1 MVKVSNLGYPRLGE
15 NREWKKLIEFYWAG
29 DILQEELRAQAKDLR
44 LEFLKKQADAGLDF
58 IPVGDFSLYDHI
70 LDLSVQFGVIPKR
83 FAKEEINLDLY
94 FSIARGNKDNV
105 ASSMK
110 KWFNTNYHYIVPE
123 WSGVK
128 PQLTNTRLLDLYL
141 EAKEVVGDKAK
152 PVITGPITYVA
163 LSSEVGDFT
172 VAVKK
177 LLPLYK
183 QVFVE
188 LVEAGATYI
197 QVDEPIFVTDE
208 GADLLEAAKD
218 VYAYF
223 AKEVPEAK
231 LIFQTY
237 FEALIDAKDLSELS
251 VAAFGLDFVQGFNEN
266 LEAIEA
272 GYFANKEVFA
282 GVVDGRNIWATDFV
296 KTSALL
302 EKIQANVKTLVV
314 QPSCS
319 LLHVPVTTK
328 NETELEPVLKNGLA
342 FADEKLQELK
352 LLSQRL
358 DGEESDAY
366 KQHVVDFDA
375 LQAADFRNVTLENLD
390 DVATE
395 RVDYK
400 VRRQV
405 QQEKL
410 GLPILPTTT
419 IGSFPQSPEVRRTRL
434 AWKRGNIS
442 DVEYEDF
449 IKSEIARWIQIQEDL
464 DIDVLVHGEFERV
477 DMVEFFGQKLAG
489 FTTTKLGWV
498 QSYGSRAVKPPI
510 IYGDVKHIQPLTVQE
525 TVYAQSLTDRPVKG
539 MLTGPITITNWSF
552 ERSDISRADLFN
564 QIGLA
569 IKDEIKLL
577 EDAGIAIIQVDEAA
591 LREGLPLRKSKQQA
605 YLDDAVHAF
614 HVATSSVK
622 EETQIHTHM
631 CYSKFNEIIDSIR
644 ALDADV
650 ISIETSRSHGDVI
663 ESFETAVYPLGI
675 GLGVYDIHSPRVPTK
690 EEVIANIER
699 PLRQLSLEQFWVNPD
714 CGLKTRREPETVA
727 ALEVLVAAAKEVR
740 AKYGKEERLCY
751 VTIIRTFK
759 NRYSG
764 SRRCYGNSSL
774 RQWS

>member
-83 FAKEEINLDLY
+83 FAKEETNLDLY
-94 FSIARGNKDNV
+94 FAIARGNKDNV

-237 FEALIDAKDLSELS
+237 FEALIDAKDLSELP

-395 RVDYK
+395 RVDYR

-419 IGSFPQSPEVRRTRL
+419 VGSFPQSPEVRRTRL

-740 AKYGKEERLCY
+740 AKYGK
-751 VTIIRTFK
+751 
-759 NRYSG
+759 
-764 SRRCYGNSSL
+764 
-774 RQWS
+774 

>member
-15 NREWKKLIEFYWAG
+15 NREWKKLIESYWAG
-29 DILQEELRAQAKDLR
+29 NVSQDELQAQAKELR
-44 LEFLKKQADAGLDF
+44 LSFLKKQADAGLDL

-70 LDLSVQFGVIPKR
+70 LDLSVQFGVIPNR
-83 FAKEEINLDLY
+83 FAKEEINLDL
-94 FSIARGNKDNV
+94 FFAIARGNKENV

-123 WSGVK
+123 WSKVK
-128 PQLTNTRLLDLYL
+128 PHLTNTRLLDLYL

-163 LSSEVGDFT
+163 LSAEVSDFT
-172 VAVKK
+172 SAVKK

-183 QVFVE
+183 QVFTE

-208 GADLLEAAKD
+208 GVDLLEAAKC

-223 AKEVPEAK
+223 AKEVPQAK
-231 LIFQTY
+231 IIFQTY
-237 FEALIDAKDLSELS
+237 FEALIDAKELSELP
-251 VAAFGLDFVQGFNEN
+251 VAAFGLDFVHGLDEN
-266 LEAIEA
+266 LEAVEA
-272 GYFANKEVFA
+272 GYFENKEVFA
-282 GVVDGRNIWATDFV
+282 GVVDGRNIWATDFE
-296 KTSALL
+296 KRSELL
-302 EKIQANVKTLVV
+302 EKLQAKVGNLVI

-328 NETELEPVLKNGLA
+328 NETDLDPVLKNGLA
-342 FADEKLQELK
+342 FADEKLQELE
-352 LLSQRL
+352 LLSQYL
-358 DGEESDAY
+358 DGQETEAY
-366 KQHVVDFDA
+366 KQHVADFDA
-375 LQAADFRNVTLENLD
+375 LQAADFRNVTLESLD
-390 DVATE
+390 NVPTE

-400 VRRQV
+400 IRRKV

-410 GLPILPTTT
+410 GLPTLPTTT
-419 IGSFPQSPEVRRTRL
+419 IGSFPQSPEIRRTRL
-434 AWKRGNIS
+434 AWKRGDIS
-442 DVEYEDF
+442 DAEYEEF
-449 IKSEIARWIQIQEDL
+449 IKSEIARWIKIQEDL

-510 IYGDVKHIQPLTVQE
+510 IYGDVKHIQPLSVKE
-525 TVYAQSLTDRPVKG
+525 VVYAQSLTDRPVKG

-591 LREGLPLRKSKQQA
+591 LREGLPLRKAKQKA

-614 HVATSSVK
+614 RIATSSVK
-622 EETQIHTHM
+622 DDTQIHTHM
-631 CYSKFNEIIDSIR
+631 CYSKFNEIINSIR
-644 ALDADV
+644 DLDADV

-675 GLGVYDIHSPRVPTK
+675 GLGVYDIHSPRVPSK

-714 CGLKTRREPETVA
+714 CGLKTRREPETIA
-727 ALEVLVAAAKEVR
+727 SLKVLVEATKEVR
-740 AKYGKEERLCY
+740 AKYGK
-751 VTIIRTFK
+751 
-759 NRYSG
+759 
-764 SRRCYGNSSL
+764 
-774 RQWS
+774 

>member
-15 NREWKKLIEFYWAG
+15 NREWKKLIESYWAG
-29 DILQEELRAQAKDLR
+29 NVSQDELQAQAKELR
-44 LEFLKKQADAGLDF
+44 LSFLKKQADAGLDL

-70 LDLSVQFGVIPKR
+70 LDLSVQFGVIPNR
-83 FAKEEINLDLY
+83 FAKEEINLDL
-94 FSIARGNKDNV
+94 FFAIARGNKENV

-123 WSGVK
+123 WSKVK
-128 PQLTNTRLLDLYL
+128 PHLTNTRLLDLYL

-163 LSSEVGDFT
+163 LSAEVSDFT
-172 VAVKK
+172 SAVKK

-183 QVFVE
+183 QVFTE

-208 GADLLEAAKD
+208 GVDLLEAAKC

-223 AKEVPEAK
+223 AKEVPQAK
-231 LIFQTY
+231 IIFQTY
-237 FEALIDAKDLSELS
+237 FEALIDAKELSELP
-251 VAAFGLDFVQGFNEN
+251 VAAFGLDFVHGLDEN
-266 LEAIEA
+266 LEAVEA
-272 GYFANKEVFA
+272 GYFENKEVFA
-282 GVVDGRNIWATDFV
+282 GVVDGRNIWATDFE
-296 KTSALL
+296 KRSELL
-302 EKIQANVKTLVV
+302 EKLQAKVGNLVI

-328 NETELEPVLKNGLA
+328 NETDLDPVLKNGLA
-342 FADEKLQELK
+342 FADEKLQELE
-352 LLSQRL
+352 LLSQYL
-358 DGEESDAY
+358 DGQETEAY
-366 KQHVVDFDA
+366 KQHVADFDA
-375 LQAADFRNVTLENLD
+375 LQAADFRNVTLESLD
-390 DVATE
+390 NVPTE

-400 VRRQV
+400 IRRKV

-410 GLPILPTTT
+410 GLPTLPTTT
-419 IGSFPQSPEVRRTRL
+419 IGSFPQSPEIRRTRL
-434 AWKRGNIS
+434 AWKRGDIS
-442 DVEYEDF
+442 DAEYEEF
-449 IKSEIARWIQIQEDL
+449 IKSEIARWIKIQEDL

-510 IYGDVKHIQPLTVQE
+510 IYGDVKHIQPLSVKE
-525 TVYAQSLTDRPVKG
+525 VVYAQSLTDRPVKG

-552 ERSDISRADLFN
+552 ERSDISCADLFN

-591 LREGLPLRKSKQQA
+591 LREGLPLRKAKQKA

-614 HVATSSVK
+614 RIATSSVK
-622 EETQIHTHM
+622 DDTQIHTHM
-631 CYSKFNEIIDSIR
+631 CYSKFNEIIYSIR
-644 ALDADV
+644 DLDADV

-675 GLGVYDIHSPRVPTK
+675 GLGVYDIHSPRVPSK

-714 CGLKTRREPETVA
+714 CGLKTRREPETIA
-727 ALEVLVAAAKEVR
+727 SLKVLVEATKEVR
-740 AKYGKEERLCY
+740 AKYGK
-751 VTIIRTFK
+751 
-759 NRYSG
+759 
-764 SRRCYGNSSL
+764 
-774 RQWS
+774 

>member
-1 MVKVSNLGYPRLGE
+1 MVKVSNLGYPRLGK
-15 NREWKKLIEFYWAG
+15 NREWKKLIELYWAG

-44 LEFLKKQADAGLDF
+44 LEFLKKQADAGHDF

-94 FSIARGNKDNV
+94 FAIARGNKDNV

-237 FEALIDAKDLSELS
+237 FEALIDPKDLSELP
-251 VAAFGLDFVQGFNEN
+251 VAAFGLDFVHGLDEN

-272 GYFANKEVFA
+272 GYFTDKDVFA

-358 DGEESDAY
+358 DGEESDVY

-727 ALEVLVAAAKEVR
+727 ALEVLVAATKEVR
-740 AKYGKEERLCY
+740 AKYGK
-751 VTIIRTFK
+751 
-759 NRYSG
+759 
-764 SRRCYGNSSL
+764 
-774 RQWS
+774 

>member
-15 NREWKKLIEFYWAG
+15 NREWKKLIELYWAG

-44 LEFLKKQADAGLDF
+44 LEFLKKQADAGHDF

-94 FSIARGNKDNV
+94 FAIARGNKDNV

-237 FEALIDAKDLSELS
+237 FEALIDAKDLSELP
-251 VAAFGLDFVQGFNEN
+251 VAAFGLDFVHGLDEN

-272 GYFANKEVFA
+272 GYFTDKDVFA

-358 DGEESDAY
+358 DGEESDVY

-727 ALEVLVAAAKEVR
+727 ALEVLVAATKEVR
-740 AKYGKEERLCY
+740 AKYGK
-751 VTIIRTFK
+751 
-759 NRYSG
+759 
-764 SRRCYGNSSL
+764 
-774 RQWS
+774 

>member
-29 DILQEELRAQAKDLR
+29 DILQAELRAQAKDLR

-94 FSIARGNKDNV
+94 FAIARGNKDNV

-237 FEALIDAKDLSELS
+237 FEALIDAKDLSELP

-272 GYFANKEVFA
+272 GYFTDKDVFA

-358 DGEESDAY
+358 DGEESDVY

-727 ALEVLVAAAKEVR
+727 ALEVLVAATKEVR
-740 AKYGKEERLCY
+740 AKYGK
-751 VTIIRTFK
+751 
-759 NRYSG
+759 
-764 SRRCYGNSSL
+764 
-774 RQWS
+774 

>member
-94 FSIARGNKDNV
+94 FSIARGNKDDV

-740 AKYGKEERLCY
+740 AKYGK
-751 VTIIRTFK
+751 
-759 NRYSG
+759 
-764 SRRCYGNSSL
+764 
-774 RQWS
+774 

>member
-141 EAKEVVGDKAK
+141 EAKEVIGDKAK

-740 AKYGKEERLCY
+740 AKYGK
-751 VTIIRTFK
+751 
-759 NRYSG
+759 
-764 SRRCYGNSSL
+764 
-774 RQWS
+774 

>member
-15 NREWKKLIEFYWAG
+15 NREWKKLIESYWAG
-29 DILQEELRAQAKDLR
+29 NISQDELQAQAKELR
-44 LEFLKKQADAGLDF
+44 LSFLKKQADTGLDL

-70 LDLSVQFGVIPKR
+70 LDLSVQFGVIPNR
-83 FAKEEINLDLY
+83 FAKEDINLDL
-94 FSIARGNKDNV
+94 FFAIARGNKENV

-123 WSGVK
+123 WSKVK
-128 PQLTNTRLLDLYL
+128 PHLTNTRLLDLYL

-163 LSSEVGDFT
+163 LSAEVSDFT
-172 VAVKK
+172 SAVKR

-183 QVFVE
+183 QVFAE

-208 GADLLEAAKD
+208 GADLLEAAKC

-223 AKEVPEAK
+223 AKEVPQAK
-231 LIFQTY
+231 IIFQTY
-237 FEALIDAKDLSELS
+237 FEALIDAKDLSELP
-251 VAAFGLDFVQGFNEN
+251 VAAFGLDFVHGLEEN

-272 GYFANKEVFA
+272 GYFEGKEVFA

-296 KTSALL
+296 KISALL
-302 EKIQANVKTLVV
+302 KKIQEKVGNLVI

-328 NETELEPVLKNGLA
+328 NETALDPVLKNGLA
-342 FADEKLQELK
+342 FADEKLQELE
-352 LLSQRL
+352 LLSQYL
-358 DGEESDAY
+358 DGQETEAY
-366 KQHVVDFDA
+366 KQHVADFDA
-375 LQAADFRNVTLENLD
+375 LQAADFRNVTLESLD
-390 DVATE
+390 NVPTE

-400 VRRQV
+400 IRRKV

-410 GLPILPTTT
+410 GLPTLPTTT
-419 IGSFPQSPEVRRTRL
+419 IGSFPQSPEIRRTRL
-434 AWKRGNIS
+434 AWKRGDIS
-442 DVEYEDF
+442 DVEYEEF
-449 IKSEIARWIQIQEDL
+449 IKSEIARWIKIQEDL
-464 DIDVLVHGEFERV
+464 DLDVLVHGEFERV

-510 IYGDVKHIQPLTVQE
+510 IYGDVKHIQPLSVKE
-525 TVYAQSLTDRPVKG
+525 VVYAQSLTERPVKG

-591 LREGLPLRKSKQQA
+591 LREGLPLRKAKQKA

-614 HVATSSVK
+614 RIATSSVK
-622 EETQIHTHM
+622 DDTQIHTHM

-690 EEVIANIER
+690 EEVIENIER

-714 CGLKTRREPETVA
+714 CGLKTRREPETIA
-727 ALEVLVAAAKEVR
+727 SLKVLVEATKEVR
-740 AKYGKEERLCY
+740 AKYGK
-751 VTIIRTFK
+751 
-759 NRYSG
+759 
-764 SRRCYGNSSL
+764 
-774 RQWS
+774 

>member
-15 NREWKKLIEFYWAG
+15 NREWKKLIELYWAG

-44 LEFLKKQADAGLDF
+44 LEFLKKQADAGHDF

-94 FSIARGNKDNV
+94 FAIARGNKDNV

-237 FEALIDAKDLSELS
+237 FEALIDPKDLSELP
-251 VAAFGLDFVQGFNEN
+251 VAAFGLDFVHGLDEN

-272 GYFANKEVFA
+272 GYFTDKDVFA

-358 DGEESDAY
+358 DGEESDVY

-400 VRRQV
+400 VRHQV

-727 ALEVLVAAAKEVR
+727 ALEVLVAATKEVR
-740 AKYGKEERLCY
+740 AKYGK
-751 VTIIRTFK
+751 
-759 NRYSG
+759 
-764 SRRCYGNSSL
+764 
-774 RQWS
+774 

>member
-83 FAKEEINLDLY
+83 FAKEETNLDLY
-94 FSIARGNKDNV
+94 FAIARGNKDNV

-237 FEALIDAKDLSELS
+237 FEALIDAKDLSELP

-342 FADEKLQELK
+342 FANEKLQELK

-419 IGSFPQSPEVRRTRL
+419 VGSFPQSPEVRRTRL

-740 AKYGKEERLCY
+740 AKYGK
-751 VTIIRTFK
+751 
-759 NRYSG
+759 
-764 SRRCYGNSSL
+764 
-774 RQWS
+774 

>member
-15 NREWKKLIEFYWAG
+15 NREWKKLIESYWAG
-29 DILQEELRAQAKDLR
+29 NVSQDELQAQAKELR
-44 LEFLKKQADAGLDF
+44 LSFLKKQADAGLDL

-70 LDLSVQFGVIPKR
+70 LDLSVQFGVIPNR
-83 FAKEEINLDLY
+83 FAKEEINLDL
-94 FSIARGNKDNV
+94 FFAIARGNKENV

-123 WSGVK
+123 WSKVK
-128 PQLTNTRLLDLYL
+128 PHLTNTRLLDLYL

-163 LSSEVGDFT
+163 LSAEVSDFT
-172 VAVKK
+172 SAVKK

-183 QVFVE
+183 QVFTE

-208 GADLLEAAKD
+208 GVDLLEAAKC

-223 AKEVPEAK
+223 AKEVPQAK
-231 LIFQTY
+231 IIFQTY
-237 FEALIDAKDLSELS
+237 FEALIDAKELSELP
-251 VAAFGLDFVQGFNEN
+251 VAAFGLDFVHGLDEN
-266 LEAIEA
+266 LEAVEA
-272 GYFANKEVFA
+272 GYFENKEVFA
-282 GVVDGRNIWATDFV
+282 GVVDGRNIWATDFE
-296 KTSALL
+296 KTSELL
-302 EKIQANVKTLVV
+302 EKLQAKVGNLVI

-328 NETELEPVLKNGLA
+328 NETDLDPVLKNGLA
-342 FADEKLQELK
+342 FADEKLQELE
-352 LLSQRL
+352 LLSQYL
-358 DGEESDAY
+358 DGQETEAY
-366 KQHVVDFDA
+366 KQHVADFDA
-375 LQAADFRNVTLENLD
+375 LQAADFRNVTLESLD
-390 DVATE
+390 NVPTE

-400 VRRQV
+400 IRRKV

-410 GLPILPTTT
+410 GLPTLPTTT
-419 IGSFPQSPEVRRTRL
+419 IGSFPQSPEIRRTRL
-434 AWKRGNIS
+434 AWKRGDIS
-442 DVEYEDF
+442 DAEYEEF
-449 IKSEIARWIQIQEDL
+449 IKSEIARWIKIQEDL

-510 IYGDVKHIQPLTVQE
+510 IYGDVKHIQPLSVKE
-525 TVYAQSLTDRPVKG
+525 VVYAQSLTDRPVKG

-552 ERSDISRADLFN
+552 ERSDISCADLFN

-591 LREGLPLRKSKQQA
+591 LREGLPLRKAKQKA

-614 HVATSSVK
+614 RIATSSVK
-622 EETQIHTHM
+622 NDTQVHTHM
-631 CYSKFNEIIDSIR
+631 CYSKFNEIINSIR
-644 ALDADV
+644 DLDADV

-675 GLGVYDIHSPRVPTK
+675 GLGVYDIHSPRVPSK

-714 CGLKTRREPETVA
+714 CGLKTRREPETIA
-727 ALEVLVAAAKEVR
+727 SLKVLVEATKEVR
-740 AKYGKEERLCY
+740 AKYGK
-751 VTIIRTFK
+751 
-759 NRYSG
+759 
-764 SRRCYGNSSL
+764 
-774 RQWS
+774 

>member
-237 FEALIDAKDLSELS
+237 FEALIDAKDLSELP

-740 AKYGKEERLCY
+740 AKYGK
-751 VTIIRTFK
+751 
-759 NRYSG
+759 
-764 SRRCYGNSSL
+764 
-774 RQWS
+774 

>member
-15 NREWKKLIEFYWAG
+15 NREWKKLIESYWAG
-29 DILQEELRAQAKDLR
+29 DISQEELQAQAKDLR

-70 LDLSVQFGVIPKR
+70 LDLSVQFGIIPKR
-83 FAKEEINLDLY
+83 FAKEEINLNLY
-94 FSIARGNKDNV
+94 FAIARGNKDNV

-163 LSSEVGDFT
+163 LSSEIDDFT
-172 VAVKK
+172 AAVKK

-183 QVFVE
+183 QVFAE

-208 GADLLEAAKD
+208 GADLLEAAKY
-218 VYAYF
+218 VYDYF
-223 AKEVPEAK
+223 DKEVPEAK

-237 FEALIDAKDLSELS
+237 FEALIDAKDLSELP
-251 VAAFGLDFVQGFNEN
+251 VAAFGLDFVHGLDEN

-272 GYFANKEVFA
+272 GYFTDKDVFA

-302 EKIQANVKTLVV
+302 EKIQANVKTLLV

-342 FADEKLQELK
+342 FADEKLQEIK

-366 KQHVVDFDA
+366 KQHVADFDA

-442 DVEYEDF
+442 DAEYEDF
-449 IKSEIARWIQIQEDL
+449 IKSEIARWIKIQEDL

-477 DMVEFFGQKLAG
+477 DMVEFFGQKLAS

-510 IYGDVKHIQPLTVQE
+510 IYGDVKHIQPLTVKE

-714 CGLKTRREPETVA
+714 CGLKTRREQETVA
-727 ALEVLVAAAKEVR
+727 ALEVLVAATKEVR
-740 AKYGKEERLCY
+740 AKYGK
-751 VTIIRTFK
+751 
-759 NRYSG
+759 
-764 SRRCYGNSSL
+764 
-774 RQWS
+774 

>member
-208 GADLLEAAKD
+208 GAGLLEAAKD

-740 AKYGKEERLCY
+740 AKYGK
-751 VTIIRTFK
+751 
-759 NRYSG
+759 
-764 SRRCYGNSSL
+764 
-774 RQWS
+774 

>member
-237 FEALIDAKDLSELS
+237 FEALIDTKDLSELP

-740 AKYGKEERLCY
+740 AKYGK
-751 VTIIRTFK
+751 
-759 NRYSG
+759 
-764 SRRCYGNSSL
+764 
-774 RQWS
+774 

>member
-237 FEALIDAKDLSELS
+237 FEALIDAKDLSELP
-251 VAAFGLDFVQGFNEN
+251 VAAFGLDFVHGLDEN

-366 KQHVVDFDA
+366 KQHVADFDA

-410 GLPILPTTT
+410 SLPILPTTT

-740 AKYGKEERLCY
+740 AKYGK
-751 VTIIRTFK
+751 
-759 NRYSG
+759 
-764 SRRCYGNSSL
+764 
-774 RQWS
+774 

>member
-94 FSIARGNKDNV
+94 FAIARGNKDNV

-237 FEALIDAKDLSELS
+237 FEALIDAKDLSELP

-419 IGSFPQSPEVRRTRL
+419 VGSFPQSPEVRRTRL

-740 AKYGKEERLCY
+740 AKYGK
-751 VTIIRTFK
+751 
-759 NRYSG
+759 
-764 SRRCYGNSSL
+764 
-774 RQWS
+774 

>member
-237 FEALIDAKDLSELS
+237 FEALIDAKYLSELS

-434 AWKRGNIS
+434 AWKCGNVS

-614 HVATSSVK
+614 HVETSSVK

-740 AKYGKEERLCY
+740 AKYGK
-751 VTIIRTFK
+751 
-759 NRYSG
+759 
-764 SRRCYGNSSL
+764 
-774 RQWS
+774 

>member
-510 IYGDVKHIQPLTVQE
+510 IYGDVKHIQPLTVKE

-740 AKYGKEERLCY
+740 AKYGK
-751 VTIIRTFK
+751 
-759 NRYSG
+759 
-764 SRRCYGNSSL
+764 
-774 RQWS
+774 

>member
-83 FAKEEINLDLY
+83 FAKEETNLDLY
-94 FSIARGNKDNV
+94 FAIARGNKDNV

-740 AKYGKEERLCY
+740 AKYGK
-751 VTIIRTFK
+751 
-759 NRYSG
+759 
-764 SRRCYGNSSL
+764 
-774 RQWS
+774 

>member
-237 FEALIDAKDLSELS
+237 FEALIDTKDLSELP

-328 NETELEPVLKNGLA
+328 NETELEPVLKNGLT

-740 AKYGKEERLCY
+740 AKYGK
-751 VTIIRTFK
+751 
-759 NRYSG
+759 
-764 SRRCYGNSSL
+764 
-774 RQWS
+774 

>member
-83 FAKEEINLDLY
+83 FAKEETNLDLY
-94 FSIARGNKDNV
+94 FAIARGNKDNV

-237 FEALIDAKDLSELS
+237 FEALIDAKDLSELP

-419 IGSFPQSPEVRRTRL
+419 VGSFPQSPEVRRTRL

-740 AKYGKEERLCY
+740 AKYGK
-751 VTIIRTFK
+751 
-759 NRYSG
+759 
-764 SRRCYGNSSL
+764 
-774 RQWS
+774 

>member
-15 NREWKKLIEFYWAG
+15 NREWKKLIESYWAG
-29 DILQEELRAQAKDLR
+29 DISQEELQAQAKDLR

-58 IPVGDFSLYDHI
+58 IPVGDFSFYDHI

-94 FSIARGNKDNV
+94 FAIARGNKDNV

-141 EAKEVVGDKAK
+141 EAKEVVGAKAK

-163 LSSEVGDFT
+163 LSSEVDDFT
-172 VAVKK
+172 ATVKK

-183 QVFVE
+183 QVFAE
-188 LVEAGATYI
+188 LIEAGATYI

-208 GADLLEAAKD
+208 GADLLEATKY

-237 FEALIDAKDLSELS
+237 FEALIDVKKLSELP
-251 VAAFGLDFVQGFNEN
+251 VAAFGLDFVHGLDEN

-272 GYFANKEVFA
+272 GYFTDKDVFA

-366 KQHVVDFDA
+366 KQHVADFDA

-442 DVEYEDF
+442 DAEYEDF
-449 IKSEIARWIQIQEDL
+449 IKSEIARWIKIQEDL

-510 IYGDVKHIQPLTVQE
+510 IYGDVKHIQPLTVKE

-727 ALEVLVAAAKEVR
+727 ALEVLVAATKEVR
-740 AKYGKEERLCY
+740 AKYGK
-751 VTIIRTFK
+751 
-759 NRYSG
+759 
-764 SRRCYGNSSL
+764 
-774 RQWS
+774 

>member
-152 PVITGPITYVA
+152 PVITGPITYVT

-740 AKYGKEERLCY
+740 AKYGK
-751 VTIIRTFK
+751 
-759 NRYSG
+759 
-764 SRRCYGNSSL
+764 
-774 RQWS
+774 

>member
-15 NREWKKLIEFYWAG
+15 NREWKKLIELYWAG

-740 AKYGKEERLCY
+740 AKYGK
-751 VTIIRTFK
+751 
-759 NRYSG
+759 
-764 SRRCYGNSSL
+764 
-774 RQWS
+774 

>member
-44 LEFLKKQADAGLDF
+44 LEFLKKQADAGHDF

-94 FSIARGNKDNV
+94 FAIARGNKDNV

-237 FEALIDAKDLSELS
+237 FEALIDPKDLSELP
-251 VAAFGLDFVQGFNEN
+251 VAAFGLDFVHGLDEN

-272 GYFANKEVFA
+272 GYFTDKDVFA

-498 QSYGSRAVKPPI
+498 QSYGSRAVKPPV

-727 ALEVLVAAAKEVR
+727 ALEVLVAATKEVR
-740 AKYGKEERLCY
+740 AKYGK
-751 VTIIRTFK
+751 
-759 NRYSG
+759 
-764 SRRCYGNSSL
+764 
-774 RQWS
+774 